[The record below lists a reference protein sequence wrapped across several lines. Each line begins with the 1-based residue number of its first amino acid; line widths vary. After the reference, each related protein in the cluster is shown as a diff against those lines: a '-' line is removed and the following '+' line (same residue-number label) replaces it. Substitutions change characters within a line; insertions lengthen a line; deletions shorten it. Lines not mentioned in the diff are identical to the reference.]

1 MRYFDWSKIM
11 FTGLIQE
18 VGKVKGITKS
28 QDFAQIEILC
38 SQVLPGLVIGDSI
51 AVNGVCLTATKV
63 NSDSFQADVMIK
75 TLELTSL
82 GKLSSN
88 DYVNLELAML
98 ASDRFGGHF
107 VQGHVDAVAVITNVL
122 VTKDWTQMQMKVS
135 QGLLKYVVSQ
145 GSICLDG
152 VSLKVGEVHQDL
164 ISVWLIPKTLEKTNL
179 AEKKIGDLLNVEVD
193 LLAKHVEKLMHSK
206 SNDV

>member
-1 MRYFDWSKIM
+1 M
-11 FTGLIQE
+11 FTGIIQE

-38 SQVLPGLVIGDSI
+38 SQVLNGLIIGDSI

-63 NSDSFQADVMIK
+63 NSDSFQADIMIK

-82 GKLSSN
+82 GKLSGN
-88 DYVNLELAML
+88 DYVNLELAMF

-107 VQGHVDAVAVITNVL
+107 VQGHVDTVAVVTKIL
-122 VTKDWTQMQMKVS
+122 VTKDWTEMQLKVS
-135 QGLLKYVVSQ
+135 PEHLKYVVSQ

-152 VSLKVGEVHQDL
+152 VSLTVGEVNQDL

-193 LLAKHVEKLMHSK
+193 LLAKHVEKLMQNK
-206 SNDV
+206 SDNV